1 MLRRFKVND
10 GNIKEAFSCVL
21 EFIHERLT
29 ELKIDTIEANYAELM
44 SEESL
49 TRLIEYGDF
58 SRNDAIRVNIRKLF
72 GDVKIEL
79 TVPGREFNFSESF
92 ESIVPFQSADYNEE
106 DSPHTTEA
114 VRNIILHSFT
124 DRISYRH
131 TGNFNTIR
139 VYALHS
145 PYYGLY
151 QTLAAVVLA
160 VITGL
165 TLNIAAPDITQ
176 TINDNILSAVHD
188 IFMSGL
194 NMCSVPIVFFS
205 IASCIANFG
214 SMSGM
219 RKTGTLLM
227 IAFMISGLLSAFV
240 GFGVLMPFRPGAELS
255 RYLLSSSNVAETA
268 SGVSGVSFRDVL
280 TGLMPSNIIQPLL
293 NGNMLQIIIIAVL
306 VGISA
311 GRVSAKNFRTFI
323 EESNNVFM
331 DVMGMIAY
339 MIPLIVFCS
348 ITSMIITTGLSVIL
362 SILGILCIMLA
373 SYIVLFVVQCLSVLV
388 ISRLNPLV
396 MLRKSMP
403 MIITAFTTSSSTA
416 AIPDSMNSCDNLG
429 ISQKLYSLSIPL
441 GTAIN
446 KNGFCIFLA
455 GYVMLA
461 ANIYGI
467 SMPFSK
473 MITLALTIVA
483 LVTASPG
490 VPGAGLAVITTL
502 FTQIGSPLEIITL
515 TMAISP
521 ILDMF
526 DTVTTCMGN
535 LVSTIIAAKHENML
549 DPEKYN
555 SNE

>member
-10 GNIKEAFSCVL
+10 GNIKEAFSCAL

-49 TRLIEYGDF
+49 TKLIEHGDF
-58 SRNDAIRVNIRKLF
+58 SSNESIRVNIRQLF

-79 TVPGREFNFSESF
+79 TVPGVEFNFSESF

-131 TGNFNTIR
+131 TRKFNTIR

-151 QTLAAVVLA
+151 QTLTAVVLA
-160 VITGL
+160 IITGL
-165 TLNIAAPDITQ
+165 ILKIAAPNITQ
-176 TINDNILSAVHD
+176 MVNDNILSAIHD
-188 IFMSGL
+188 VFMSGL

-219 RKTGTLLM
+219 RKTGTILM

-255 RYLLSSSNVAETA
+255 QYLLSSSNLTET
-268 SGVSGVSFRDVL
+268 VSGVSFRDVL
-280 TGLMPSNIIQPLL
+280 TGLMPSNIIHPLL
-293 NGNMLQIIIIAVL
+293 NGNMLQIIIIAVF

-311 GRVSAKNFRTFI
+311 GRVSAKNFRTFV

-331 DVMGMIAY
+331 DVMGIIAY

-362 SILGILCIMLA
+362 SILGILFIMLA
-373 SYIVLFVVQCLSVLV
+373 SYIVLFVIQCLSVLV
-388 ISRLNPLV
+388 IGRLNPLV
-396 MLRKSMP
+396 MLRKTMP

-416 AIPDSMNSCDNLG
+416 AIPDSMNSCDKLG
-429 ISQKLYSLSIPL
+429 ISQKLYIFALNSSWNCNQQERVLYLPCRLCDVSGEYL
-441 GTAIN
+441 RNKYAILKDN
-446 KNGFCIFLA
+446 NACTHNSSTCYGF
-455 GYVMLA
+455 
-461 ANIYGI
+461 
-467 SMPFSK
+467 
-473 MITLALTIVA
+473 TLCTW
-483 LVTASPG
+483 SRSCSDNY
-490 VPGAGLAVITTL
+490 AVH
-502 FTQIGSPLEIITL
+502 S
-515 TMAISP
+515 
-521 ILDMF
+521 
-526 DTVTTCMGN
+526 N
-535 LVSTIIAAKHENML
+535 RVSA
-549 DPEKYN
+549 
-555 SNE
+555 